1 MEHNQATDINE
12 IPKIVGG
19 SVAKDGQYPYQA
31 SLRYRNRHFCGGSV
45 LNERWILTAAHCLSS
60 FNDTAITVVL
70 GTNTLDKGGDD
81 YQSEKIIG
89 HPRYSSILIRNDI
102 GLIKLNKNIV
112 FGDKVKPIQLPSE
125 NFNKIDYPAVLSGW
139 GTTSYPGQVPNELY
153 YIQLNVIDQKQCLN
167 VSFRVTNDNI
177 CTLNKRGEGAC
188 HVSAFMSST
197 REEGSFMSKDPLTK
211 AALFFLICS
220 PSTKTVSTKA

>member
-1 MEHNQATDINE
+1 MFFFPYIFEWQLII
-12 IPKIVGG
+12 IPIIYK
-19 SVAKDGQYPYQA
+19 
-31 SLRYRNRHFCGGSV
+31 
-45 LNERWILTAAHCLSS
+45 SS
-60 FNDTAITVVL
+60 
-70 GTNTLDKGGDD
+70 K
-81 YQSEKIIG
+81 
-89 HPRYSSILIRNDI
+89 
-102 GLIKLNKNIV
+102 
-112 FGDKVKPIQLPSE
+112 
-125 NFNKIDYPAVLSGW
+125 
-139 GTTSYPGQVPNELY
+139 YPGQVPNELY